1 MKKPLK
7 ISLILVGIAVVIF
20 AGVMLSYR
28 FLKSMD
34 VTESAEVNKSA
45 TGNHVLLAT
54 QGSKFKDSVMDQVK
68 KDMEGKNVHISIID
82 TTKLDKVKA
91 DDYDK
96 IVLFTTVQSDDI
108 PENVTT
114 FMNDNKDKSIHIAV
128 TADSGRWDDKPKDVD
143 AISEASKAEN
153 KQDFVDD
160 LTKAITAE

>member
-1 MKKPLK
+1 MKKSVK
-7 ISLILVGIAVVIF
+7 ISLIIVGIAVVIF

-34 VTESAEVNKSA
+34 VIANEEINESA

-54 QGSKFKDSVMDQVK
+54 QGSDFKDSVIDQIK
-68 KDMEGKNVHISIID
+68 QDMAKENVHISIMD
-82 TTKLDKVKA
+82 TTKLDKVNA

-114 FMNDNKDKSIHIAV
+114 FMNDNKDKGIHIAV
-128 TADSGRWDDKPKDVD
+128 TADSGRWDKQPKDVD
-143 AISEASKAEN
+143 AISEASKSEN

-160 LTKAITAE
+160 LSQAILK

>member
-1 MKKPLK
+1 MKKSVK
-7 ISLILVGIAVVIF
+7 ISLIIVGIAVVIF

-28 FLKSMD
+28 FLKSMN
-34 VTESAEVNKSA
+34 VIANEEINESA

-54 QGSKFKDSVMDQVK
+54 QGSDFKDSVIDQIK
-68 KDMEGKNVHISIID
+68 QDMAKENVHISIMD
-82 TTKLDKVKA
+82 TTKLDKVNA

-114 FMNDNKDKSIHIAV
+114 FMNDNKDKGIHIAV
-128 TADSGRWDDKPKDVD
+128 TADSGRWDKQPKDVD
-143 AISEASKAEN
+143 AISEASKSEN

-160 LTKAITAE
+160 LSQAILK

>member
-7 ISLILVGIAVVIF
+7 ISLIAVVIF

-28 FLKSMD
+28 FIKSMD
-34 VTESAEVNKSA
+34 VTENAEINKSA
-45 TGNHVLLAT
+45 TGDHVLLAT

-68 KDMEGKNVHISIID
+68 KDMEGKNVHVSIID

-96 IVLFTTVQSDDI
+96 VVLFTTVQSDDI

-128 TADSGRWDDKPKDVD
+128 TADSGRWDDKPKDID

-160 LTKAITAE
+160 LTKAIVAE

>member
-1 MKKPLK
+1 MKKPVK
-7 ISLILVGIAVVIF
+7 ISLIIVGIAVVIF

-34 VTESAEVNKSA
+34 VTPNTEINESA
-45 TGNHVLLAT
+45 TGDHVLLAT
-54 QGSKFKDSVMDQVK
+54 QGSDFKDSVIDQIEQ
-68 KDMEGKNVHISIID
+68 DMANKNVHISIMD
-82 TTKLDKVKA
+82 TTKLDKVSA

-96 IVLFTTVQSDDI
+96 VVLFTTVQSDDI

-128 TADSGRWDDKPKDVD
+128 TADSGRWDKQPKDID
-143 AISEASKAEN
+143 AISEASKSEN

-160 LTKAITAE
+160 LTKAILQ

>member
-7 ISLILVGIAVVIF
+7 ISLIAVVIF

-28 FLKSMD
+28 FIKSMD
-34 VTESAEVNKSA
+34 VTENAQINKSA
-45 TGNHVLLAT
+45 TGDHVLLAT

-96 IVLFTTVQSDDI
+96 VVLFTTVQSDDI
-108 PENVTT
+108 PENVST

-128 TADSGRWDDKPKDVD
+128 TADSGRWDDKPKDID

-160 LTKAITAE
+160 LTKAIVAE

>member
-1 MKKPLK
+1 MKKPVK
-7 ISLILVGIAVVIF
+7 ISLIIVGIAVVIF

-34 VTESAEVNKSA
+34 VTPNTEINESA
-45 TGNHVLLAT
+45 TGDHVLLAT
-54 QGSKFKDSVMDQVK
+54 QGSDFKDSVIDQIEQ
-68 KDMEGKNVHISIID
+68 DMANKNVHISIMD
-82 TTKLDKVKA
+82 TTKLDKVNA

-96 IVLFTTVQSDDI
+96 VVLFTTVQSDDI

-128 TADSGRWDDKPKDVD
+128 TADSGRWDKQPKDID
-143 AISEASKAEN
+143 AISEASKSEN

-160 LTKAITAE
+160 LTKAILQ

>member
-7 ISLILVGIAVVIF
+7 ISLIVVGIAVVIF

-28 FLKSMD
+28 FIKSMD
-34 VTESAEVNKSA
+34 VTENAEINKSA
-45 TGNHVLLAT
+45 TGDHVLLAT

-68 KDMEGKNVHISIID
+68 KDMEGKNVHVSIID
-82 TTKLDKVKA
+82 TTKLDKVTA

-96 IVLFTTVQSDDI
+96 VVLFTTVQSDDI
-108 PENVTT
+108 PENVST

-128 TADSGRWDDKPKDVD
+128 TADSGRWDDKPKDID

-160 LTKAITAE
+160 LTKAILTE

>member
-7 ISLILVGIAVVIF
+7 ISLIAVVIF

-28 FLKSMD
+28 FIKSMD
-34 VTESAEVNKSA
+34 VTENAEINKSA
-45 TGNHVLLAT
+45 TGDHVLLAT

-68 KDMEGKNVHISIID
+68 KDMEGKNVHVSIID

-96 IVLFTTVQSDDI
+96 VVLFTTVQSDDI
-108 PENVTT
+108 PENVST

-128 TADSGRWDDKPKDVD
+128 TADSGRWDDKPKDID

-153 KQDFVDD
+153 KQEFVDD
-160 LTKAITAE
+160 LTKAILTE

>member
-7 ISLILVGIAVVIF
+7 ISLIAVVIF

-28 FLKSMD
+28 FIKSMD
-34 VTESAEVNKSA
+34 VTENAEINKSA
-45 TGNHVLLAT
+45 TGDHVLLAT

-68 KDMEGKNVHISIID
+68 KDMEGKNVHVSIID

-96 IVLFTTVQSDDI
+96 VVLFTTVQSDDI
-108 PENVTT
+108 PENVST
-114 FMNDNKDKSIHIAV
+114 FINDNKDKSIHIAV
-128 TADSGRWDDKPKDVD
+128 TADSGRWDDKPKDID

-160 LTKAITAE
+160 LTKAIVAE

>member
-7 ISLILVGIAVVIF
+7 ISLIVVGIAVVIF

-28 FLKSMD
+28 FIKSMD
-34 VTESAEVNKSA
+34 VTENAEINKSA
-45 TGNHVLLAT
+45 TGDHVLLAT
-54 QGSKFKDSVMDQVK
+54 QGSKFKDSVMNQVK
-68 KDMEGKNVHISIID
+68 KDMEGKNVHVSIID

-91 DDYDK
+91 DGYDK
-96 IVLFTTVQSDDI
+96 VVLFTTVQSDDI

-128 TADSGRWDDKPKDVD
+128 TADSGRWDNQPKGVD

-160 LTKAITAE
+160 LTKAIVAE

>member
-1 MKKPLK
+1 MKKPVK
-7 ISLILVGIAVVIF
+7 ITLIIVGIAVVIF

-34 VTESAEVNKSA
+34 VTPNAEINESE

-54 QGSKFKDSVMDQVK
+54 QGSDFKDSVIEQIK
-68 KDMEGKNVHISIID
+68 KDMAGKDVHISIMD
-82 TTKLDKVKA
+82 TTKLDKVNA

-96 IVLFTTVQSDDI
+96 VVLFTTVQSDDI

-128 TADSGRWDDKPKDVD
+128 TADSGRWDKQPKDID
-143 AISEASKAEN
+143 AISEASKSEN

-160 LTKAITAE
+160 LTKAILQ

>member
-7 ISLILVGIAVVIF
+7 ISLIVVGIAVVIF

-28 FLKSMD
+28 FVKSMD
-34 VTESAEVNKSA
+34 VTENAEINKSA
-45 TGNHVLLAT
+45 TGDHVLLAT

-68 KDMEGKNVHISIID
+68 KDMEGKNVHVSIID

-96 IVLFTTVQSDDI
+96 VVLFTTVQSDDI
-108 PENVTT
+108 PENVST

-128 TADSGRWDDKPKDVD
+128 TADSGRWDDKPKDID
-143 AISEASKAEN
+143 AIPKHRKQKTN
-153 KQDFVDD
+153 KISW
-160 LTKAITAE
+160 TI

>member
-96 IVLFTTVQSDDI
+96 VVLFTTVQSDDI

>member
-1 MKKPLK
+1 MKKPVK
-7 ISLILVGIAVVIF
+7 ISLIIVGIAVVIF

-34 VTESAEVNKSA
+34 VTPNKEINESA
-45 TGNHVLLAT
+45 TGDHVLLAT
-54 QGSKFKDSVMDQVK
+54 QGSDFKDSVIDQIEQ
-68 KDMEGKNVHISIID
+68 DMANKNVHISIMD
-82 TTKLDKVKA
+82 TTKLDKVNA

-96 IVLFTTVQSDDI
+96 VVLFTTVQSDDI

-128 TADSGRWDDKPKDVD
+128 TADSGRWDKQPKDID
-143 AISEASKAEN
+143 AISEASKSEN

-160 LTKAITAE
+160 LTKAILD

>member
-7 ISLILVGIAVVIF
+7 ISLIVVGIAVVIF

-28 FLKSMD
+28 FIKSMD
-34 VTESAEVNKSA
+34 VTENDQINKSA
-45 TGNHVLLAT
+45 TGDYVLLAT

-68 KDMEGKNVHISIID
+68 KDMEGKNVHVSIID
-82 TTKLDKVKA
+82 TTKLDKVTT

-96 IVLFTTVQSDDI
+96 VVLFTTVQSDDI

-128 TADSGRWDDKPKDVD
+128 TADSGRWDDKPKDID

-160 LTKAITAE
+160 LTKAIVAE

>member
-7 ISLILVGIAVVIF
+7 ISLIVVVIF

-28 FLKSMD
+28 FIKSMD
-34 VTESAEVNKSA
+34 VTENAEINKSA
-45 TGNHVLLAT
+45 TGDHVLLAT

-68 KDMEGKNVHISIID
+68 KDMEGKNVHVSIID

-96 IVLFTTVQSDDI
+96 VVLFTTVQSDDI

-128 TADSGRWDDKPKDVD
+128 TADSGRWDDKPKDID

-160 LTKAITAE
+160 LTKAILME